1 MVNSHDSWNNLR
13 EVWLGD
19 VYPTSWYDHLAPE
32 VRDCFY
38 EITEKTKQDL
48 EKIQKKLESF
58 GVKVRRPVYDNIDNF
73 LDPKERLCKPAITPR
88 DHCLVSGNNLFI
100 SNGHEVSWN
109 STVEEY
115 RRDPSVNIVKTFR
128 QIGGLSGANVVKV
141 GRDIY
146 IDVGRH
152 PNKQDISGKTEWAET
167 WFSNFDQYFSD
178 YRVHLLANGGHMD
191 GCFSIASPELILAN
205 HYYDAYENTF
215 PGWKILKV
223 REDPEFNKDVRC
235 RDRHSP
241 NSNGKFWLIDAASQG
256 KTSKAFNEH
265 VIKHALDWVGD
276 YTETYFETNALSI
289 DQHNIMLLGENQ
301 AVFRELEKHGVTVHP
316 VDFRTRT
323 FWDGGMHCLTLD
335 IRRDSTIQD
344 YFPERGDQ
352 RYFTYDGIPMP
363 IETSLL
369 YMKNKMDS
377 KK

>member
-1 MVNSHDSWNNLR
+1 M
-13 EVWLGD
+13 
-19 VYPTSWYDHLAPE
+19 
-32 VRDCFY
+32 RDCFH

-58 GVKVRRPVYDNIDNF
+58 GVKVRRPIYNNIDDF
-73 LDPKERLCKPAITPR
+73 LGPYERLQKPAITPR

-100 SNGHEVSWN
+100 ADGYAVSWN

-115 RRDPSVNIVKTFR
+115 RRDSSVNIVSHTK
-128 QIGGLSGANVVKV
+128 LSGADVVRV

-146 IDVGRH
+146 IDVGQH
-152 PNKQDISGKTEWAET
+152 PNKQDISGKTEWARS
-167 WFSNFDQYFSD
+167 WFSNFDRYFSD
-178 YRVHLLANGGHMD
+178 YRVHLLANGGHID
-191 GCFSIASPELILAN
+191 ACFSIASPELILAN
-205 HYYDAYENTF
+205 RYYDAYENTF

-223 REDPEFNKDVRC
+223 MEDPEFAKYTRF
-235 RDRHSP
+235 RDSRSP
-241 NSNGKFWLIDAASQG
+241 NSNGKFWLTDAASKG

-335 IRRDSTIQD
+335 IRRDSAIRD
-344 YFPERGDQ
+344 YFPDRGDQ
-352 RYFTYDGIPMP
+352 RYFTYDDIPMP
-363 IETSLL
+363 IEASLL
-369 YMKNKMDS
+369 
-377 KK
+377 